1 MNKLLLLVGVTALIS
16 TTGCVA
22 YVHSDP
28 YPVYYA
34 PAPVIVVPHYYHHYG
49 WRH

>member
-1 MNKLLLLVGVTALIS
+1 MGVTALIT
-16 TTGCVA
+16 TTGCVG

-34 PAPVIVVPHYYHHYG
+34 PAPVIVVPHYYGGWYHYHDG